1 MAAGGAMN
9 PITRLFPWL
18 GSAGRLRRRARNT
31 RDASE
36 RAELLLRA
44 AELDDTAG
52 ARLEAAVA
60 LAQAGR
66 LAESAEC
73 WRRAI
78 RLDPVRIPAEVQIAG
93 LIPVLPQVASEVL
106 DGLSRGNPRSRK
118 HWKLER
124 RGSFD
129 GEERWR
135 LEQEAHD
142 TMDALRPT
150 LRYIALAVAHTSAA
164 PGRLRIDCDCLT
176 RDSEAYLPIEQL
188 GEAVITWDE
197 ARRITDARVQG

>member
-1 MAAGGAMN
+1 MN
-9 PITRLFPWL
+9 SITRLFPWL
-18 GSAGRLRRRARNT
+18 GGAGRLRRRARST
-31 RDASE
+31 RDANE
-36 RAELLLRA
+36 RAALLLRA

-52 ARLEAAVA
+52 AHLEAAAA

-66 LAESAEC
+66 LAESAAC

-78 RLDPVRIPAEVQIAG
+78 RLDPLRMPGEAQIAA
-93 LIPVLPQVASEVL
+93 LLPVLPQVASEVL
-106 DGLSRGNPRSRK
+106 GGLSRGNPRSRK

-129 GEERWR
+129 GEVRWR
-135 LEQEAHD
+135 LEQEAFD
-142 TMDALRPT
+142 TMAGLVPT
-150 LRYIALAVAHTSAA
+150 LRYIALAVAHSSPA

-197 ARRITDARVQG
+197 TRRITNVRVQG